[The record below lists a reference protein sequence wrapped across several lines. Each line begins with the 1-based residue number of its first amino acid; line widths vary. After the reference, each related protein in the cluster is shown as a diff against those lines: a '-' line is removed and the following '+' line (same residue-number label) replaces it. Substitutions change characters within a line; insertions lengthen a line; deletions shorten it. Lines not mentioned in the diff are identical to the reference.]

1 MIDFTNVVLMKNKI
15 QREIVQDYKK
25 LLIDDIVGNYELCRE
40 SIKEAM
46 DKIKAAQEEIIKTS
60 QGGIEEI
67 KKKQEEYDLKYK
79 EAESDKKELE
89 KLLKELKMATSKRAD
104 ELERAIKGFAE

>member
-1 MIDFTNVVLMKNKI
+1 MNKI
-15 QREIVQDYKK
+15 K
-25 LLIDDIVGNYELCRE
+25 
-40 SIKEAM
+40 S
-46 DKIKAAQEEIIKTS
+46 AQEEIIKTS